1 MTSNRKSAM
10 LTSAGATCPRAV
22 KCACAVPAGPENT
35 MRPSPES
42 SRMCESISKMSRRGW
57 WIESATVTPSADSR
71 ARMPTTAAALVE
83 SRPVVAC
90 ALTFF
95 HKIFFTRRGALHF
108 VLQDVSNATKAR
120 TPEQTATEMRITIT
134 KSNDKQQTS
143 RHVLPE
149 KDDLSFQLQSY
160 SGQGPSMCS
169 AGEHVIVAVGYNRW
183 VLEVKFLGIQVPLR
197 QLQCFSD
204 EQCCG

>member
-10 LTSAGATCPRAV
+10 LTWAGATCPRAA

-95 HKIFFTRRGALHF
+95 HKILFYKTWCTAC
-108 VLQDVSNATKAR
+108 VSNATKAS
-120 TPEQTATEMRITIT
+120 MYC
-134 KSNDKQQTS
+134 S
-143 RHVLPE
+143 
-149 KDDLSFQLQSY
+149 SY
-160 SGQGPSMCS
+160 SSSWGT
-169 AGEHVIVAVGYNRW
+169 IVGCWR
-183 VLEVKFLGIQVPLR
+183 
-197 QLQCFSD
+197 
-204 EQCCG
+204 